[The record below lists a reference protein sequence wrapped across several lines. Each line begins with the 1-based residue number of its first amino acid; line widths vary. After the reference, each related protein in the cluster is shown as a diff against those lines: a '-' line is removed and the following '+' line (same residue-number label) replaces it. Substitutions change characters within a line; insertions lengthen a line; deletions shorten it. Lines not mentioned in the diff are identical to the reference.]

1 MRTVIL
7 DTETT
12 GRRPGVDEIVQL
24 AIIDGEGGV
33 LFDSYIR
40 PEKTHRWV
48 EAQRIH
54 GIAPETVRSA
64 PTLREVADRIQ
75 TIIDS
80 ADVIVGYSV
89 NFDYSMLACAGIR
102 FDGFYKDEPT
112 LRLVDVMELFAPVY
126 GEWDEYHGN
135 WKWQKLSTAA
145 AYYGYEWGDEC
156 AHDALADCRATL
168 YVWKKLKEALQD
180 ENG

>member
-1 MRTVIL
+1 
-7 DTETT
+7 
-12 GRRPGVDEIVQL
+12 
-24 AIIDGEGGV
+24 
-33 LFDSYIR
+33 
-40 PEKTHRWV
+40 
-48 EAQRIH
+48 
-54 GIAPETVRSA
+54 
-64 PTLREVADRIQ
+64 
-75 TIIDS
+75 
-80 ADVIVGYSV
+80 
-89 NFDYSMLACAGIR
+89 
-102 FDGFYKDEPT
+102 
-112 LRLVDVMELFAPVY
+112 MELFAPVY